1 MLTCVRDWRSIRHR
15 GKKCVREEV
24 TIFTVRMRFFHLS
37 IVVSLAELRL
47 MLVRMVPEMQTS
59 AVLMLAIRGR
69 S

>member
-1 MLTCVRDWRSIRHR
+1 M
-15 GKKCVREEV
+15 REEV